1 MNTSPFYQLIATN
14 EYIEMSELQS
24 LATQIKGGNSL
35 SWSGSYPQESYN
47 NINFCWVGKSCSVFF
62 EITKKPAVILLSVPN
77 AIFNKETVNKRLEN
91 AMVTGSSGKP
101 VSFNVNVNFPNALV
115 VEFELAV
122 GESSLTIVFSDYFQE
137 DSGGRSLSLAAQSII
152 KLNKEHYQQMNEQE
166 LAFTL
171 ATGVVPAQNTKSN
184 PDKVADYFIQLIGGS
199 E

>member
-1 MNTSPFYQLIATN
+1 MNTSPFYQLIAAN
-14 EYIEMSELQS
+14 DYIEMNEIQS

-35 SWSGSYPQESYN
+35 SWAGSYPQESYN
-47 NINFCWVGKSCSVFF
+47 NIDFYWLGKSCTVFF
-62 EITKKPAVILLSVPN
+62 ESIKKPSVMLLAVPN
-77 AIFNKETVNKRLEN
+77 AISNKETVNKRLEN

-101 VSFNVNVNFPNALV
+101 VSFNVNVNFPRVLV
-115 VEFELAV
+115 IEFELSV

-184 PDKVADYFIQLIGGS
+184 PDKVADYFIQLIGGN